1 MTMRA
6 RDKRVTCMRPFV
18 LKGLEGVDPENPIL
32 VESRPLIEV
41 LSRGMRGPAGGMSR
55 TVSAGTVEQRRVR

>member
-41 LSRGMRGPAGGMSR
+41 RPPPRDARAGR
-55 TVSAGTVEQRRVR
+55 RHEQNGLCRHR

>member
-6 RDKRVTCMRPFV
+6 RDKRVTCMRTFV
-18 LKGLEGVDPENPIL
+18 LERLEGVDPENPIL

-41 LSRGMRGPAGGMSR
+41 HPQPRDARAGR
-55 TVSAGTVEQRRVR
+55 RHEQNGLCRHR

>member
-32 VESRPLIEV
+32 VESRP
-41 LSRGMRGPAGGMSR
+41 
-55 TVSAGTVEQRRVR
+55 VRPENSFLTLR